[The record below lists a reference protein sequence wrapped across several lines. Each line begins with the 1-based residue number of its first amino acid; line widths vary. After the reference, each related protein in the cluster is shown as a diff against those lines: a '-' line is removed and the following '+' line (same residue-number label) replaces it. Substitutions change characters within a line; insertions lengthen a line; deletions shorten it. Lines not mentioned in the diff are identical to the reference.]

1 MSKHTEA
8 KHTETKHAD
17 TQASRLICVGG
28 AKRCTNASIGKV
40 DELDNGAQFD

>member
-1 MSKHTEA
+1 MSKHTE
-8 KHTETKHAD
+8 TPG
-17 TQASRLICVGG
+17 SRLICVGG